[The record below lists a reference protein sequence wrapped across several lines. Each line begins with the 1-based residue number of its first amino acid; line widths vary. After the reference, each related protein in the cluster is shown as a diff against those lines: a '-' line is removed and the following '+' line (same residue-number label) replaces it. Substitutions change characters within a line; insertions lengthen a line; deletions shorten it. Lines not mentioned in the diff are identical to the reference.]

1 MSLVTFTECQ
11 MLYYLLGE
19 KMSGKNLS
27 VGVIKEIDKLGRIV
41 IPKEM
46 RDRFALS
53 EKVEVTITEEGIL
66 IRNPAYILVKI
77 SSNEREG

>member
-77 SSNEREG
+77 SSTEREG